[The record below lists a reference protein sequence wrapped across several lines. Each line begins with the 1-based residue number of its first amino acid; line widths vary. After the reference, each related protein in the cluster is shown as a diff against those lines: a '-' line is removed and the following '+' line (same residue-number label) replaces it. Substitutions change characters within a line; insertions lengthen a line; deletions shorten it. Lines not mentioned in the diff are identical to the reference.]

1 MTSGAAANGRPRWE
15 MAISTSSAK
24 TVKRPHLINSGI
36 YSCLLLLCSNIIP
49 SCLQTLIYRT
59 SMARSRRLDLNP
71 FHDQI
76 AALVASSCHYEFIRT
91 TLEAATGT
99 PMSRRTFTRRL
110 RELGI
115 TTKPIVEDSP
125 ALRARIRHIFSTQ
138 DLTDAETTDV
148 LASEG
153 FKLSIRTL
161 RRIRKD
167 MGLQKNNRGGV
178 EKTVRVGVPS

>member
-1 MTSGAAANGRPRWE
+1 MARPR
-15 MAISTSSAK
+15 
-24 TVKRPHLINSGI
+24 
-36 YSCLLLLCSNIIP
+36 
-49 SCLQTLIYRT
+49 Q
-59 SMARSRRLDLNP
+59 LDLTP

-76 AALVASSCHYEFIRT
+76 AALIASGCNYEFIRT

-125 ALRARIRHIFSTQ
+125 ALRARITHIFSTQ
-138 DLTDAETTDV
+138 ALTDAETMDV

-153 FKLSIRTL
+153 FNLSIRTL

-167 MGLQKNNRGGV
+167 MGLRKNNRGAV
-178 EKTVRVGVPS
+178 EKTVRSGALS

>member
-1 MTSGAAANGRPRWE
+1 MARPR
-15 MAISTSSAK
+15 
-24 TVKRPHLINSGI
+24 
-36 YSCLLLLCSNIIP
+36 
-49 SCLQTLIYRT
+49 Q
-59 SMARSRRLDLNP
+59 LDLTP

-76 AALVASSCHYEFIRT
+76 AALIASGCHYEFIRT

-125 ALRARIRHIFSTQ
+125 ELRARITLMFSTQ
-138 DLTDAETTDV
+138 TLTDAETMDV

-167 MGLQKNNRGGV
+167 MGLRKNRRGGV
-178 EKTVRVGVPS
+178 QKTVRTGVSS